1 MPHRQASVQRS
12 FLKAPILLPLSLV
25 GILITCSFSLC
36 GAGLVIA
43 SSPDDLGKRVERL
56 IRESGAE
63 TVAVSYYDL
72 ATGAELQINPD
83 TSFHA
88 ASTMKVPVMMEI
100 FRQAAAGKV
109 SLNQRIPIKNDF
121 ASIVDGSH
129 YSLTPESD
137 SDQSLYTRTGQT
149 ETIRELIRLMITVSS
164 NLATNILIE
173 RVTPQ
178 RVMDLMHKIGAN
190 NIRVLRNIEDGKAFQ
205 KGLNNTTTARD
216 LMTILRRIAERRAV
230 SRKAS
235 YEMIKIMLEQKF
247 NEGIPAGVPP
257 GIRVS
262 HKTGSIT
269 KVNHDAAI
277 VYPAGAKPY
286 VLVVLER
293 GIEDEKVAHKL
304 IADISRAVYETATG
318 SSAKLS
324 PGWGRL
330 RKSSFS
336 YLAR

>member
-1 MPHRQASVQRS
+1 MPHHQTHVQCS
-12 FLKAPILLPLSLV
+12 LLKPPILFPLSLV
-25 GILITCSFSLC
+25 GILITCTFSLC
-36 GAGLVIA
+36 DARPVIA
-43 SSPDDLGKRVERL
+43 SPPNDLGKRVEEL
-56 IRESGAE
+56 IRASGAE
-63 TVAVSYYDL
+63 TVSVSYYDL
-72 ATGAELQINPD
+72 ATGAELLINPD

-100 FRQAAAGKV
+100 FRQAATGKI

-173 RVTPQ
+173 KVTPQ
-178 RVMDLMHKIGAN
+178 RVMDLMHTLGAN
-190 NIRVLRNIEDGKAFQ
+190 NIRVLRGVEDGKAFQ

-216 LMTILRRIAERRAV
+216 LMIILRRIAERRAV
-230 SRKAS
+230 SQKAS
-235 YEMIKIMLEQKF
+235 NQMIKIMLDQKF
-247 NEGIPAGVPP
+247 NDGIPAGVPP
-257 GIRVS
+257 GVRVS

-277 VYPAGAKPY
+277 VYPPGAKPY

-293 GIEDEKVAHKL
+293 GIEDEKIAQKL
-304 IADISRAVYETATG
+304 IADISKVIYEDNIASPVK
-318 SSAKLS
+318 SSARKL
-324 PGWGRL
+324 L
-330 RKSSFS
+330 
-336 YLAR
+336 